1 MEPFVILTEAQKML
15 AAGKGMEAILEML
28 RTRGL
33 SKVMSIKMLAQ
44 LGIPLAQAKSA
55 VHESEVWSDVRGSH
69 DRFSESIKQLL
80 DELPSDK
87 E

>member
-1 MEPFVILTEAQKML
+1 MEPFVIRTEAQKML
-15 AAGKGMEAILEML
+15 TAGEGMEGILEML

-44 LGIPLAQAKSA
+44 LGIPLAQAKIA

-69 DRFSESIKQLL
+69 DRFSESMEQVL